1 MTRPGHRSQLRITRC
16 DLGPRDTTLR
26 LEGRLDAS
34 DWDALAT
41 VRGECSHRRVALD
54 LSGLAFLAWDTAQRL
69 VALRREGVGL
79 RGGSGFVR
87 ELLRSAASEARS
99 EPEAPVRAL
108 EGTMRNPEIHTTD
121 PASREDEAA
130 LLARLRS
137 GDDAAFAA
145 WVRRETPRLLAVARR
160 ILRSEDDAHD
170 AVQEAFLSAWRNLSR
185 FEGGAKLS
193 TWLHRIAVNAALMR
207 LRSRRRRREQ
217 PIEDWLPVFAE
228 DGHHAERVAPWP
240 ASEECPL
247 ESGERRALV
256 RECIDELPDAYRIA
270 LILRDIEG
278 LDTEEAA
285 AALGIRP
292 DALKMRLHRAR
303 QALRGLL
310 APYMTG
316 AARPAKRPRTVTRG
330 AAPSAG

>member
-1 MTRPGHRSQLRITRC
+1 MRNHDTRP
-16 DLGPRDTTLR
+16 
-26 LEGRLDAS
+26 
-34 DWDALAT
+34 
-41 VRGECSHRRVALD
+41 
-54 LSGLAFLAWDTAQRL
+54 
-69 VALRREGVGL
+69 
-79 RGGSGFVR
+79 
-87 ELLRSAASEARS
+87 
-99 EPEAPVRAL
+99 
-108 EGTMRNPEIHTTD
+108 TD
-121 PASREDEAA
+121 PSSREDEAA

-145 WVRRETPRLLAVARR
+145 WVRRESPRLLAVARR

-170 AVQEAFLSAWRNLSR
+170 AVQEAFLSAWRNLAS

-193 TWLHRIAVNAALMR
+193 TWLHRIAVNAALIR

-217 PIEDWLPVFAE
+217 PIEELLPVFAE

-240 ASEECPL
+240 APEECPL
-247 ESGERRALV
+247 ESRERRALV
-256 RECIDELPDAYRIA
+256 RECIEALPDAYRIA

-278 LDTEEAA
+278 LDTAEAA
-285 AALGIRP
+285 AALGIRE

-316 AARPAKRPRTVTRG
+316 ATRPAKRPGAAARG